1 MGLLFLSV
9 PVSIFKTKFFIM
21 TMHLKRII
29 ILTGL
34 FFISSRSVH
43 AQEHRLVKKWE
54 SDTLLK
60 VPESV
65 LYDAQGKVLYVSNI
79 DGKDPWAADG
89 KGSIG
94 KVGLDGKIINVDWVP
109 GLNSPKGLGLY
120 QGKLYAA
127 DLSNVVVIDIKAG
140 KIAQTLKIDGA
151 EGLNDITVDKDGI
164 VYVSDS
170 KTKKVF
176 RIENGKPVLY
186 LDSLQGPNGLFAD
199 KETLYVLDNGS
210 MYKAGAD
217 KSLLKITDGMEGG
230 TDGIENVSGSD
241 YIVSCWAGVIWY
253 VKADG
258 SKEKLLDTK
267 DQKINSADIG
277 YDAKNRI
284 VYVPTFWKNNI
295 VAYDLR

>member
-1 MGLLFLSV
+1 
-9 PVSIFKTKFFIM
+9 M
-21 TMHLKRII
+21 TRHLKRII
-29 ILTGL
+29 ILTFL
-34 FFISSRSVH
+34 FFISSRLVH
-43 AQEHRLVKKWE
+43 AQEHTLVKKWE

-65 LYDAQGKVLYVSNI
+65 LYDAEGKVLYVSNI

-94 KVGLDGKIINVDWVP
+94 KVGLDGKIIAVDWVP
-109 GLNSPKGLGLY
+109 GLNSPKGMGIY

-127 DLSNVVVIDIKAG
+127 DLGNVVVISIKES
-140 KIAQTLKIDGA
+140 KIIQTIKVDGA
-151 EGLNDITVDKDGI
+151 EGLNDITVDKNGI

-176 RIENGKPVLY
+176 RIENGNAAVF
-186 LDSLQGPNGLFAD
+186 LDSLQGPNGLLAD
-199 KETLYVLDNGS
+199 KEALYVLDNGG
-210 MYKAGAD
+210 MYKVGAD
-217 KSLLKITDGMEGG
+217 KSLVKVTDGMEGG

-253 VKADG
+253 VKGDG
-258 SKEKLLDTK
+258 SKEKLLDTRE
-267 DQKINSADIG
+267 QKINSADIG

-284 VYVPTFWKNNI
+284 VYVPTFWRNGV